1 MSNVKNKESQMQKE
15 LFLERLGFS
24 RDSELRH
31 VKISEDGKW
40 VKVGVK
46 TVQKDKVI

>member
-1 MSNVKNKESQMQKE
+1 MSNVKNKESQMHKE

-24 RDSELRH
+24 RDSELRY

-46 TVQKDKVI
+46 AV

>member
-1 MSNVKNKESQMQKE
+1 MSNVKNKESQMHKE

-24 RDSELRH
+24 RGSELRY

-40 VKVGVK
+40 VKVGVNV
-46 TVQKDKVI
+46 VQEDKVN